1 MSRSIRPLTASLALV
16 FLMACIGGGGSRWF
30 VVRPQ
35 DLPLT
40 VPLSGALQAVETASA
55 ILPSIPNVSSFKIV
69 SMATESQAI
78 RKGQPLLILDSS
90 EQVRELERV
99 TSERDQAVKAIEKE
113 TFDLRDRLLELD
125 RQVDEARA
133 RLRKQRQKVEVPE
146 DLQSRVE
153 LEKSRLDLGLAEAEV
168 GLLNEERLLQE
179 SLGAAQ
185 MRMLAGRRER
195 ASQRVADLQRGL
207 REMTVPAARDGL
219 VIYKEDWRG
228 EKRKVGDTISR
239 FDRALLVADVSQL
252 MAEATVAEMDVA
264 RVQVGQRAILR
275 LESDPEH
282 PFPARIL
289 SIAPIVRPQGWN
301 SPRKV
306 AFLRLA
312 LDRTEPDKMRP
323 GMRFRGDLQVDRVPR
338 VLAIPEDAI
347 VIGPAGP
354 VTLRWAGLFKTPEPV
369 ALKLGSRS
377 GNLVQVLSGLNQG
390 DRILR
395 QPPSASEPSSSEG
408 LP

>member
-1 MSRSIRPLTASLALV
+1 MSRSIRPLTASLTMV

-40 VPLSGALQAVETASA
+40 VPLSGALRAVETASA
-55 ILPSIPNVSSFKIV
+55 VLPSIPNVLSFKIV
-69 SMATESQAI
+69 SMAAEGQAI
-78 RKGQPLLILDSS
+78 RKGQPLLSLGSGD
-90 EQVRELERV
+90 QVLELERV
-99 TSERDQAVKAIEKE
+99 TTERDQTVKAIEKE
-113 TFDLRDRLLELD
+113 KFDLRDRLLELD

-133 RLRKQRQKVEVPE
+133 RLRKQQKKVEVPE

-153 LEKSRLDLGLAEAEV
+153 LEKSRLDWELAETEV
-168 GLLNEERLLQE
+168 RLLNEERLLQE

-195 ASQRVADLQRGL
+195 SSQRVADLQRGL

-228 EKRKVGDTISR
+228 EKRKVGDTISP
-239 FDRALLVADVSQL
+239 FDQVLLVADVSRL
-252 MAEATVAEMDVA
+252 MAEATVAEMDLA

-275 LESDPEH
+275 LESDPGH

-289 SIAPIVRPQGWN
+289 SIAPIVRSEGWN
-301 SPRKV
+301 NPRKV

-312 LDRTEPDKMRP
+312 LDRTEPDRMRP
-323 GMRFRGDLQVDRVPR
+323 GMRFRGDLQVDRVAR
-338 VLAIPEDAI
+338 VLAIPEDTIAF
-347 VIGPAGP
+347 GPTGP
-354 VTLRWAGLFKTPEPV
+354 VTFRWAGLFKAPEPV
-369 ALKLGSRS
+369 ALKLGASG
-377 GNLVQVLSGLNQG
+377 GNLIQVLSGLNQG

-395 QPPSASEPSSSEG
+395 QPAPATEPSNSEVF
-408 LP
+408 P